1 MKTAII
7 ILLLCNISCNSPVRN
22 IAVAYKVSYSFFDN
36 TWDLNYSLTKPLM
49 VADSSIRKDW
59 FQENEIEH
67 EIKWV
72 HDRLKKY
79 FSKKPKI
86 VNRKYEERF
95 LEIGQKK
102 LSLNISNVFLYLE
115 SEESEEILWLLVAH
129 KTGKI
134 VDVGFL
140 NDEKLERRV
149 GQTYFEQN

>member
-7 ILLLCNISCNSPVRN
+7 ILLLCNISCNSSVRN

-49 VADSSIRKDW
+49 VADSSIRKNW

-140 NDEKLERRV
+140 NDGKLERRV